1 LVKKFGKILVT
12 STIASMLMVGAASAA
27 PLQPVSH
34 VDWMQ
39 KKQIVVGDAGG
50 DLALERAVTLA
61 EAVSFVGRLAGL
73 PNLNATA
80 ATPHWAGGALE
91 TAIKMQAITIEE
103 AKQPDAPL
111 SSTRIKEIAAKL
123 GIQLNVADGDTVTRK
138 QFLEALGSASTV
150 HITIGHTNDVHGHI
164 TENKGGKE
172 FGYAKM
178 STLINEWRKENKNFL
193 LLDAGDTFQGSIYV
207 NQSKGESIVP
217 ILNHLDY
224 ETMAT
229 GNHEFDFGSEQVL
242 KLKDML
248 KFPMINS
255 NTFKA
260 DGSNFLE
267 PVHYAEIGGKKFAFL
282 GFVTEETPIVT
293 HPNNVKGLTFK
304 NPVEVAKKLVP
315 ELKKKADHVVVVS
328 HVGIEVDREI
338 AKNVPGID
346 LIVGGHSHTPLK
358 TPEVVN
364 GTYIV
369 QDWEYG
375 KSLGRADLFYLG
387 EELVA
392 FSGGLK
398 EYDENVVADPE
409 VAKLVDVIAKD
420 IDEVMNAV
428 IAKTEVALDGAREN
442 VRSKETN
449 LGNLLTDIMLERT
462 KSLPGFEADVAVT
475 NGGGIRDSI
484 AAGDITKKM
493 LLTVFPFPNTLAVVD
508 VKGSDLKLAL
518 EGGLSKVEEKAGR
531 FPQIS
536 GMTLVFDAK
545 KPAGERIVE
554 LKIGGKDLDPEKT
567 YRVATNDFLAVGG
580 DGYDTFKKSKMLNTG
595 ITFYDL
601 MEETLSK
608 MDKINPKVEGRIVQ
622 K

>member
-1 LVKKFGKILVT
+1 MKKFSKILVT
-12 STIASMLMVGAASAA
+12 GTIASLLMIGTANAA

-39 KKQIVVGDAGG
+39 KKAIVVGDKGG
-50 DLALERAVTLA
+50 DLALERAITLA
-61 EAVSFVGRLAGL
+61 EAVTFVGRLAGL

-80 ATPHWAGGALE
+80 TTPHWAGGALE
-91 TAIKMQAITIEE
+91 TAVKMQAITMDE
-103 AKQPDAPL
+103 AMKPDAPL
-111 SSTRIKEIAAKL
+111 SSKRIKEIATKL
-123 GIQLNVADGDTVTRK
+123 GVQLDIVDGDTVTRK
-138 QFLEALGSASTV
+138 QFLEALGSAATV
-150 HITIGHTNDVHGHI
+150 HITLGHTNDVHGHI
-164 TENKGGKE
+164 TENVGSKE

-178 STLINEWRKENKNFL
+178 ATLINDWRKENKNFL

-207 NQSKGESIVP
+207 NQSKGESIVS
-217 ILNHLDY
+217 ILNYLKY
-224 ETMAT
+224 EAMAT
-229 GNHEFDFGSEQVL
+229 GNHEFDFGWEQVL
-242 KLKDML
+242 KLEDML
-248 KFPMINS
+248 EYPMINA

-260 DGSNFLE
+260 DGSNLLE
-267 PVHYAEIGGKKFAFL
+267 PVHYAEIGGKTFAFL

-293 HPNNVKGLTFK
+293 HPDNVKGLTFK
-304 NPVEVAKKLVP
+304 DPVEIAKKLVP

-328 HVGIEVDREI
+328 HVGIDVDREI

-346 LIVGGHSHTPLK
+346 MIVGGHSHTPLK

-375 KSLGRADLFYLG
+375 KSLGRADLYYLG
-387 EELVA
+387 EELVS

-398 EYDENVVADPE
+398 QYDESVVADPE
-409 VAKLVDVIAKD
+409 VAKMVDVIAKD
-420 IDEVMNAV
+420 IDEVMKVV

-442 VRSKETN
+442 VRTKETN

-493 LLTVFPFPNTLAVVD
+493 LLTVFPFPNTLAVVE
-508 VKGSDLKLAL
+508 VKGSDLKIAL
-518 EGGLSKVEEKAGR
+518 EGGLSKVEEKAGS

-536 GMTLVFDAK
+536 GMSLVFDAK
-545 KPAGERIVE
+545 KPVGERITE
-554 LKIGGKDLDPEKT
+554 LKIGGKALDPEKT
-567 YRVATNDFLAVGG
+567 YRVATNDFLAAGG
-580 DGYDTFKKSKMLNTG
+580 DGYATFKKSKMLNTG

-601 MEETLSK
+601 MEGTLSK
-608 MDKINPKVEGRIVQ
+608 MDKIAPTVGQRIVQ
-622 K
+622 VK